1 MSRILRLVAIVA
13 VLAGLGL
20 RVGEVHAH
28 EGALHPDSCAM
39 CRALQTP
46 LVVPQPS
53 VEAPLLVS
61 TDCGAPVPA
70 AAMLPGAPPIL
81 DGRLLRAPPCA

>member
-1 MSRILRLVAIVA
+1 MSRILRIVAIAA
-13 VLAGLGL
+13 VLLGLGL

-28 EGALHPDSCAM
+28 EGALHPDRCAV

-53 VEAPLLVS
+53 IEAPLLV
-61 TDCGAPVPA
+61 TIDCGTPVPA
-70 AAMLPGAPPIL
+70 AATMRGAPPVL
-81 DGRLLRAPPCA
+81 DGRLLRAPPRA